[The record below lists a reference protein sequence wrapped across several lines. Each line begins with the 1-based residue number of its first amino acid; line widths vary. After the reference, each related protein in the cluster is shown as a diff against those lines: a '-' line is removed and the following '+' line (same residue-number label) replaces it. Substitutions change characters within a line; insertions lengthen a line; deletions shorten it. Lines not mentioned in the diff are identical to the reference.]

1 MNSSNVSDMKRAT
14 IHILLM
20 VMLSACRPSS
30 STAPAQSWEELPVVA
45 ERTEVNGHPLV
56 VCHPEKLTD
65 SIRIPLSQLVEDLD
79 IIRLEN
85 KDEAYVRNTSIRVS
99 DNYILLHSSRNMPF
113 KLFDRQGKFVC
124 NIGSVSSLPGGYSQ
138 IYDFQLDEAHNR
150 IYLMPWNAT
159 ELTVYD
165 LQGRLQPSIP
175 LNSPDEKLWK
185 LPKSV
190 FHVDGDKQEV
200 TVFTLPWENN
210 PRMVWVQDFQ
220 GRVLKEQ
227 PPTLFNFART
237 YSYEIYHN
245 YNTPHFDFSLLDFAP
260 QKEDTLYHY
269 ESATN
274 RLLPV
279 FTLDFPEG
287 KMQIHDHQELPT
299 CFIGTLV
306 GRMEDIGLTSS
317 ETRDHIDFI
326 VDKRTLRGG
335 RYMVYNDFWGNIPV
349 YWLDHSRHGYYARN
363 LSPAM
368 LKEELEAALRR
379 SDLTPSMRQKVSHLV
394 ESIDVERDNNYLM
407 IGKLKQLT
415 P

>member
-1 MNSSNVSDMKRAT
+1 M
-14 IHILLM
+14 ILMTLT
-20 VMLSACRPSS
+20 ACQPSVHQ
-30 STAPAQSWEELPVVA
+30 APATMWEEIPIVA
-45 ERTEVNGHPLV
+45 ERIDANGHPLI

-65 SIRIPLSQLVEDLD
+65 SIRIPLSQLVEDLE
-79 IIRLEN
+79 IVRLEN
-85 KDEAYVRNTSIRVS
+85 KDEAYVRNTSIRIS

-113 KLFDRQGKFVC
+113 KLFDRKGKFVC
-124 NIGSVSSLPGGYSQ
+124 DIGSVSRLPGGYSQ

-159 ELTVYD
+159 ELKVYD
-165 LQGRLQPSIP
+165 LQGHVQPSIP
-175 LNSPDEKLWK
+175 LNTPDEKPWK

-220 GRVLKEQ
+220 GRVLREQ
-227 PPTLFNFART
+227 APTPFNLTNT
-237 YSYEIYHN
+237 YSYEIHHN

-269 ESATN
+269 EPATN
-274 RLLPV
+274 RLLPA

-287 KMQIHDHQELPT
+287 KIQIHDHQELPT
-299 CFIGTLV
+299 CFIGTII
-306 GRMEDIGLTSS
+306 GRMEEVGLTTT

-335 RYMVYNDFWGNIPV
+335 RYQVYNDFLGNIPV
-349 YWLDHSRHGYYARN
+349 YWMDKLRHGYYARN

-368 LKEELEAALRR
+368 LKEELEAALLR
-379 SDLTPSMRQKVSHLV
+379 SDLTPSIHQKVSRLI

-407 IGKLKQLT
+407 IGKLKKQQSDKIQ
-415 P
+415 

>member
-1 MNSSNVSDMKRAT
+1 M
-14 IHILLM
+14 
-20 VMLSACRPSS
+20 
-30 STAPAQSWEELPVVA
+30 A
-45 ERTEVNGHPLV
+45 EQIDANGHPLI

-65 SIRIPLSQLVEDLD
+65 SIRIPLSQLVEDLE
-79 IIRLEN
+79 IVRLEN
-85 KDEAYVRNTSIRVS
+85 KDEAYVRNTSIRIS

-113 KLFDRQGKFVC
+113 KLFDRKGKFVC
-124 NIGSVSSLPGGYSQ
+124 DIGSVSRLPGGYSQ

-159 ELTVYD
+159 ELKVYD
-165 LQGRLQPSIP
+165 LQGHVQPSTP
-175 LNSPDEKLWK
+175 LNNPDEKPWK

-200 TVFTLPWENN
+200 TVFTLPWKNN

-227 PPTLFNFART
+227 APTPFNLTNT
-237 YSYEIYHN
+237 YSYEIHRN

-269 ESATN
+269 ESAIN
-274 RLLPV
+274 RLLPA

-287 KMQIHDHQELPT
+287 KIQIHDHQELPT
-299 CFIGTLV
+299 CIVGTLI
-306 GRMEDIGLTSS
+306 GRMEEVGLTTT

-335 RYMVYNDFWGNIPV
+335 RYQVYNDFLGNIPV
-349 YWLDHSRHGYYARN
+349 YWMDESRHGYYARN

-379 SDLTPSMRQKVSHLV
+379 NDLTPAMRQKVLHWL
-394 ESIDVERDNNYLM
+394 ESIDVERDNNYLL
-407 IGKLKQLT
+407 IGKLKQFT

>member
-1 MNSSNVSDMKRAT
+1 M
-14 IHILLM
+14 ILMTLT
-20 VMLSACRPSS
+20 ACQPSVHQ
-30 STAPAQSWEELPVVA
+30 APATMWEELPIVA
-45 ERTEVNGHPLV
+45 ERTDVNGHPLI

-65 SIRIPLSQLVEDLD
+65 SIRIPLSQLVEDLE

-85 KDEAYVRNTSIRVS
+85 KDDAYVRNTSIRIS

-113 KLFDRQGKFVC
+113 KLFDRKGKFVC
-124 NIGSVSSLPGGYSQ
+124 DIGSVSKLPGGYSQ

-159 ELTVYD
+159 ELKVYD
-165 LQGRLQPSIP
+165 LQGHVQPSIP
-175 LNSPDEKLWK
+175 LNNPDEKPWK

-227 PPTLFNFART
+227 APTPFNLTNT
-237 YSYEIYHN
+237 YSYEIHHN

-269 ESATN
+269 ESVTN
-274 RLLPV
+274 RLLPA
-279 FTLDFPEG
+279 FTLDFPQG
-287 KMQIHDHQELPT
+287 KIQIHEHQELPT
-299 CFIGTLV
+299 CIVGTLI
-306 GRMEDIGLTSS
+306 GHMEEVGLTSTES
-317 ETRDHIDFI
+317 RDHVNFI

-335 RYMVYNDFWGNIPV
+335 RYQVYNDFLGNTPV

-368 LKEELEAALRR
+368 LKEELEAALRW
-379 SDLTPSMRQKVSHLV
+379 SDLTPSIRQKVSRLV

-407 IGKLKQLT
+407 IGKLKQLI

>member
-1 MNSSNVSDMKRAT
+1 MA
-14 IHILLM
+14 
-20 VMLSACRPSS
+20 ACSPSS
-30 STAPAQSWEELPVVA
+30 SPISVHSWEELPIVA
-45 ERTEVNGHPLV
+45 ERTDVNGHPLI

-65 SIRIPLSQLVEDLD
+65 SIRIPLSQLVEDLE

-85 KDEAYVRNTSIRVS
+85 RDEAYVRNTSIRVS
-99 DNYILLHSSRNMPF
+99 ENYILLHSSRNMPF
-113 KLFDRQGKFVC
+113 KLFDRKGKFVC
-124 NIGSVSSLPGGYSQ
+124 NIGSVSSLPGGYTQ

-159 ELTVYD
+159 ELLVYD

-175 LNSPDEKLWK
+175 LNSPDEKPWN

-200 TVFTLPWENN
+200 TVCTLPWEVN

-227 PPTLFNFART
+227 PPTPFNLAGT

-245 YNTPHFDFSLLDFAP
+245 YNGEAFEFSLLDFAP

-269 ESATN
+269 ASATN
-274 RLLPV
+274 RLLPA
-279 FTLDFPEG
+279 FALDFPEG
-287 KMQIHDHQELPT
+287 RMQIHDHQELPT
-299 CFIGTLV
+299 CIVGTIV
-306 GRMEDIGLTSS
+306 GRMEEVGLTSTES
-317 ETRDHIDFI
+317 RDHVNFI

-349 YWLDHSRHGYYARN
+349 YWLDKSHHGYYARN

-368 LKEELEAALRR
+368 LKEELGAALRR
-379 SDLTPSMRQKVSHLV
+379 SDLTPAMRQKVLRLV

-407 IGKLKQLT
+407 VGKLKT
-415 P
+415 R